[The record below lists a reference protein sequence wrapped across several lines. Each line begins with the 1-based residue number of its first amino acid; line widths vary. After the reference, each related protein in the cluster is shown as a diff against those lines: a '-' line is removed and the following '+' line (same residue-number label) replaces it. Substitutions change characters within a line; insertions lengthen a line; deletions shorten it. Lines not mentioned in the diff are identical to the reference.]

1 MERGKRICE
10 ALKALRKR
18 IADANDIPFEM
29 EECSHKGD
37 CPGTCP
43 KCEYELRYLMEA
55 IDKREQE
62 GKPVVL
68 DGIMSEEELRKAFS
82 IIPTEQNI
90 PENPEETETMGLPEP
105 PEPITLMGDPEP
117 PLEGKPSL
125 PLEGDTIPYP
135 NFRFAS
141 VISRALMLKNDSNF
155 VFSPAG
161 LCSILEILQ
170 HGMDIRSNI
179 YDQIDSLISR
189 FNSEVK
195 SDDDEDFN
203 LAHAISVWY
212 DKNLGAVKED
222 FLDYIQDVYEAEA
235 HNADFFQATKTKLW
249 IDKWVADKTHHLIE
263 TLDAEIGKD
272 SLMVLLDAIYMKA
285 KWEEPFDPSL
295 TDTDVFHNDDGSESE
310 VDMMFQNIEDAEY
323 AETKEYQVISLPYK
337 SYKYSMVLVLPKEGV
352 DINDIMSN
360 SDWLDEAADTRD
372 VELYMPR
379 FKFDNTLSFKEIL
392 TVLGLGDL
400 FEKEDCLPNITD
412 LPAHISEIKQ
422 QCVIAVEEE
431 GTEAA
436 AVTMAVC
443 AAGCPPS
450 DEIPE
455 PITMKIDRPF
465 GFAIRG
471 DYNQLLFMGVVK
483 DMSKDQ
489 S

>member
-18 IADANDIPFEM
+18 IAEANDIPFDM

-43 KCEYELRYLMEA
+43 KCESELRYLMEA

-82 IIPTEQNI
+82 IIPTEENT
-90 PENPEETETMGLPEP
+90 PENPEEMETMGLPEP
-105 PEPITLMGDPEP
+105 PEPLVLMGEPEP
-117 PLEGKPSL
+117 PLEG
-125 PLEGDTIPYP
+125 DIMPYP

-141 VISRALMLKNDSNF
+141 DISRALMLKNHSNF

-170 HGMDIRSNI
+170 QGMDIRSNI
-179 YDQIDSLISR
+179 YDQIDSLISG
-189 FNSEVK
+189 FNCEVK

-212 DKNLGAVKED
+212 DKNLGAVKEE
-222 FLDYIQDVYEAEA
+222 FLEYIQDVYEAEA
-235 HNADFFQATKTKLW
+235 HNADFSQTTKTTLW
-249 IDKWVADKTHHLIE
+249 IDKWVADKTHHMIE
-263 TLDAEIGKD
+263 SLDTGIDRD

-285 KWEEPFDPSL
+285 KWEEPFDSSL
-295 TDTDVFHNDDGSESE
+295 TDTDIFHNADGSKSE
-310 VDMMFQNIEDAEY
+310 VDMMYQNIAEAEY
-323 AETKEYQVISLPYK
+323 TETKEYQVITLPYK
-337 SYKYSMVLVLPKEGV
+337 SYKYSMVLVLPKEGI
-352 DINDIMSN
+352 DIDEIMSN
-360 SDWLDEAADTRD
+360 PDWLDESLDARE

-392 TVLGLGDL
+392 TVLDLGDL
-400 FEKEDCLPNITD
+400 FDKEDCLPNITD

-443 AAGCPPS
+443 AAGCPPP
-450 DEIPE
+450 DDIPE
-455 PITMKIDRPF
+455 TITMRIDRPF

-471 DYNQLLFMGVVK
+471 DYSQLLFMGIVK
-483 DMSKDQ
+483 DMSKNQ

>member
-18 IADANDIPFEM
+18 IADANDIPFEI
-29 EECSHKGD
+29 EECTHKGD

-43 KCEYELRYLMEA
+43 KCDSELRYMMEA

-68 DGIMSEEELRKAFS
+68 DGIMSDEELRKAFS
-82 IIPTEQNI
+82 IIPTEENT
-90 PENPEETETMGLPEP
+90 PENPEEMETMGLPEP
-105 PEPITLMGDPEP
+105 PEPLVLMGEPEP
-117 PLEGKPSL
+117 PLEG
-125 PLEGDTIPYP
+125 DIMPYP

-141 VISRALMLKNDSNF
+141 DISRALMLKNHSNF

-170 HGMDIRSNI
+170 QGMDIRSNI
-179 YDQIDSLISR
+179 YDQIDSLISG

-195 SDDDEDFN
+195 SGDDEDFN

-212 DKNLGAVKED
+212 DKNLGAVKEE
-222 FLDYIQDVYEAEA
+222 FLEYIQDVYEAEA
-235 HNADFFQATKTKLW
+235 HSADFSQTTKTKLW
-249 IDKWVADKTHHLIE
+249 IDKWVADKTHHMIE
-263 TLDAEIGKD
+263 SLDTGIDRD

-285 KWEEPFDPSL
+285 KWEEPFDSSL
-295 TDTDVFHNDDGSESE
+295 TDTDIFHNADGSKSE
-310 VDMMFQNIEDAEY
+310 VDMMYQNIAEAEY
-323 AETKEYQVISLPYK
+323 TETKEYQVITLPYK
-337 SYKYSMVLVLPKEGV
+337 SYKYSMVLVVPKEGI
-352 DINDIMSN
+352 DIDEIMSN
-360 SDWLDEAADTRD
+360 PDWLDESLDARE

-392 TVLGLGDL
+392 TVLDLGDL
-400 FEKEDCLPNITD
+400 FDKEDCLPNITD

-443 AAGCPPS
+443 AAGCPPP
-450 DEIPE
+450 DDIPE
-455 PITMKIDRPF
+455 TITMRIDRPF

-471 DYNQLLFMGVVK
+471 DYSQLLFMGIVK
-483 DMSKDQ
+483 DMSKNQ

>member
-1 MERGKRICE
+1 MEKGKRICE

-18 IADANDIPFEM
+18 IADANDIPYEV
-29 EECSHKGD
+29 EECTHKGD

-43 KCEYELRYLMEA
+43 KCEAELRYLMEA

-82 IIPTEQNI
+82 IIPAEENL
-90 PENPEETETMGLPEP
+90 PENPEEMETMGLPEP
-105 PEPITLMGDPEP
+105 PEPLILMGEPEP
-117 PLEGKPSL
+117 PLEGEPKPF
-125 PLEGDTIPYP
+125 PD
-135 NFRFAS
+135 FRFAS
-141 VISRALMLKNDSNF
+141 VISKSLLVKHDSNF

-170 HGMDIRSNI
+170 KGMDIHSNL
-179 YDQIDSLISR
+179 YNLIDVLISG
-189 FNSEVK
+189 FYSEVK

-203 LAHAISVWY
+203 LAHAIGVWY

-222 FLDYIQDVYEAEA
+222 FLEYIQDVYEAEA
-235 HNADFFQATKTKLW
+235 HNADFSQATKTKLW
-249 IDKWVADKTHHLIE
+249 IDKWVADKTNHMIE
-263 TLDAEIGKD
+263 TLDTEIDKD

-285 KWEEPFDPSL
+285 KWEEPFDSSL
-295 TDTDVFHNDDGSESE
+295 TDTDIFHNADGSESE
-310 VDMMFQNIEDAEY
+310 VDMMYQDIADADY
-323 AETKEYQVISLPYK
+323 AETKEYQVITLPYK
-337 SYKYSMVLVLPKEGV
+337 SYKYSMVLVLPKEGI
-352 DINDIMSN
+352 DIDDIMCN
-360 SDWLDEAADTRD
+360 SEWLEVATDTRE

-400 FEKEDCLPNITD
+400 FEKEDSLPNITD

-422 QCVIAVEEE
+422 QCVIKVEEE

-443 AAGCPPS
+443 AAGCPPP
-450 DEIPE
+450 DNIPE
-455 PITMKIDRPF
+455 TITMRIDRPF

-471 DYNQLLFMGVVK
+471 DFSQFLFMGIVK
-483 DMSKDQ
+483 DMSENQ
-489 S
+489 L

>member
-1 MERGKRICE
+1 MEKGKRICQ
-10 ALKALRKR
+10 ALKELRKR
-18 IADANDIPFEM
+18 IADANNIPFEM
-29 EECSHKGD
+29 EECTHQGD

-43 KCEYELRYLMEA
+43 KCESELRYLMDS

-82 IIPTEQNI
+82 IIPTEENI
-90 PENPEETETMGLPEP
+90 PENPEEMETMGLPEP
-105 PEPITLMGDPEP
+105 P
-117 PLEGKPSL
+117 
-125 PLEGDTIPYP
+125 LEGDAMSYPSYP

-141 VISRALMLKNDSNF
+141 DISRVLMLKNNSNF

-170 HGMDIRSNI
+170 QGMDIRSNI
-179 YDQIDSLISR
+179 YDQIDSLISG

-222 FLDYIQDVYEAEA
+222 FLEYVQDVYEAEA
-235 HNADFFQATKTKLW
+235 HNADFSQTTKTKLW
-249 IDKWVADKTHHLIE
+249 IDKWVADKTHHMIE
-263 TLDAEIGKD
+263 SLDTEIDKD
-272 SLMVLLDAIYMKA
+272 SLMILLDAIYMKA
-285 KWEEPFDPSL
+285 KWEDPFDSSL
-295 TDTDVFHNDDGSESE
+295 TDTVLFHNYDGSESE
-310 VDMMFQNIEDAEY
+310 VDMMYQDIADAEY
-323 AETKEYQVISLPYK
+323 AETNDYQVITLPYK
-337 SYKYSMVLVLPKEGV
+337 SYKYSMVLVLPKEGI
-352 DINDIMSN
+352 DINDVMSN
-360 SDWLDEAADTRD
+360 LDWLDESVDTRD

-400 FEKEDCLPNITD
+400 FDKEDCLPKITD
-412 LPAHISEIKQ
+412 FPAHISEIKQ

-431 GTEAA
+431 STEAA
-436 AVTMAVC
+436 AVTMVVC
-443 AAGCPPS
+443 AMGCPPP
-450 DEIPE
+450 DDIPE
-455 PITMKIDRPF
+455 TVTMRIDRPF

-471 DYNQLLFMGVVK
+471 EYNQLLFMGVVK
-483 DMSKDQ
+483 NMNNNHY
-489 S
+489 